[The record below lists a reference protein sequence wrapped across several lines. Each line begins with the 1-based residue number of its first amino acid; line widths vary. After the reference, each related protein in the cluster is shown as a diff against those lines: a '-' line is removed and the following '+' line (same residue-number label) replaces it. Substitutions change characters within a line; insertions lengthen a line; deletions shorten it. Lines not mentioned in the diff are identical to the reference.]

1 MPRSPTR
8 PPLPIAGEPI
18 RTSLEAL
25 RVVSM
30 AMRHPLEAET
40 IAFFLDDCS
49 SSNTI
54 TVISGTVDPD
64 SIVAVAECVALAASR
79 VPSLCGVVLAT
90 VRPHGGLLPGDLD
103 RWQLIDAVTAD
114 QGIELVEW
122 FIVGPTRV
130 TTEGGKSYLLV
141 LGESSSGGEPLFL
154 TAIDDTNAIPTP
166 P

>member
-8 PPLPIAGEPI
+8 PPLPKAGEPI

-30 AMRHPLEAET
+30 AIRHPLEAET

-49 SSNTI
+49 CSNTI
-54 TVISGTVDPD
+54 TVISGTTEPD
-64 SIVAVAECVALAASR
+64 SIVAVAECMALAARR

-90 VRPHGGLLPGDLD
+90 VRPVDGLLPDDLE
-103 RWQLIDAVTAD
+103 RWQRIDAVTQA

-122 FIVGPTRV
+122 FIVGPAGVDCPR
-130 TTEGGKSYLLV
+130 GL
-141 LGESSSGGEPLFL
+141 LGEP
-154 TAIDDTNAIPTP
+154 DRW
-166 P
+166 

>member
-8 PPLPIAGEPI
+8 PPLPIAGESI

-30 AMRHPLEAET
+30 AMRLPLEAET

-49 SSNTI
+49 CSNTI

-64 SIVAVAECVALAASR
+64 SIVAVAECVAIAGSR

-90 VRPHGGLLPGDLD
+90 VRPNGGLLSGDLD
-103 RWQLIDAVTAD
+103 RWQLIDEVTEA

-130 TTEGGKSYLLV
+130 ESPRGL
-141 LGESSSGGEPLFL
+141 LGEPERW
-154 TAIDDTNAIPTP
+154 
-166 P
+166 